1 MVLLAEEMKYLPILL
16 KKSLLFVI
24 YRNNKSTEPIN
35 KQIVVPVDL
44 IKRESRIKYKT
55 TSVGGF
61 IFYSTFPIT

>member
-16 KKSLLFVI
+16 KKYLLFVI

-55 TSVGGF
+55 TN
-61 IFYSTFPIT
+61 

>member
-16 KKSLLFVI
+16 KKSLLLVI

-44 IKRESRIKYKT
+44 IKRESRIK
-55 TSVGGF
+55 
-61 IFYSTFPIT
+61 